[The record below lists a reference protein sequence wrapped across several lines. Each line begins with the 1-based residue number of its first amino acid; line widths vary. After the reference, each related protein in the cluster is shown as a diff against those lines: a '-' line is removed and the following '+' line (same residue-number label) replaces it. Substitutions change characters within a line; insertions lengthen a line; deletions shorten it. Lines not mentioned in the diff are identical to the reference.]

1 MVSCYGSNR
10 KQIEASILFYQKK
23 KKKECKSNSRAMLS
37 NRTLY
42 KDVNVPEVL
51 QPLALCGY

>member
-23 KKKECKSNSRAMLS
+23 KKKDAKV
-37 NRTLY
+37 TL
-42 KDVNVPEVL
+42 EQCSL
-51 QPLALCGY
+51 IELCTKM